1 VFLNILVAVD
11 GSPSAHKAVEQAADL
26 ARAQN
31 STLTLMSVAPP
42 VSAYVTLGGVS
53 SEEMAAELTKWADS
67 TVAEAAA
74 SLPEDVIGHT
84 LRREGHVGEEIVKE
98 LARGRYDLV
107 VLGSRGRGPARE
119 GLFGSVNRY
128 VHFHSRV
135 PVLSVP
141 DDDSAHGASALARRS
156 QREGL
161 RPRRK

>member
-1 VFLNILVAVD
+1 VVLDDWLEGGGRVPQHSRGDRWIAFGAQSGRQAV
-11 GSPSAHKAVEQAADL
+11 DL

-42 VSAYVTLGGVS
+42 VSTYVTLGGVS
-53 SEEMAAELTKWADS
+53 SEAMAAELEKWADR

-74 SLPEDVIGHT
+74 SLPEDVNGHT
-84 LRREGHVGEEIVKE
+84 LQRSGHVGEEIVKE

-119 GLFGSVNRY
+119 GLFGSVNGY

-141 DDDSAHGASALARRS
+141 DD
-156 QREGL
+156 E
-161 RPRRK
+161 P

>member
-1 VFLNILVAVD
+1 MVHTRLADRAEQEPGESAVTARPD
-11 GSPSAHKAVEQAADL
+11 DEQI
-26 ARAQN
+26 
-31 STLTLMSVAPP
+31 S
-42 VSAYVTLGGVS
+42 
-53 SEEMAAELTKWADS
+53 
-67 TVAEAAA
+67 AA

-141 DDDSAHGASALARRS
+141 DDDSAH
-156 QREGL
+156 
-161 RPRRK
+161 